1 MTTASFRHEPKSTK
15 AKRGKSP
22 AEPLTIEDLK
32 ASTGK
37 GPSSDSMEIANTY
50 YSDEE
55 FLAALEARSNETSTA

>member
-1 MTTASFRHEPKSTK
+1 MTTASSRFRPESTR
-15 AKRGKSP
+15 ATRGKSP

-55 FLAALEARSNETSTA
+55 FLAALEARNNETSTA

>member
-1 MTTASFRHEPKSTK
+1 MTTASFRYRPKSANK
-15 AKRGKSP
+15 EQGKSRT
-22 AEPLTIEDLK
+22 EPLTIEDLK

>member
-1 MTTASFRHEPKSTK
+1 MTTASSRHRPESTR
-15 AKRGKSP
+15 ATRESP

-55 FLAALEARSNETSTA
+55 FLAALEARNNETSTA

>member
-1 MTTASFRHEPKSTK
+1 MTTASFRYRPESTK
-15 AKRGKSP
+15 AARGKSP

-55 FLAALEARSNETSTA
+55 FLAALEARSNETSSA

>member
-1 MTTASFRHEPKSTK
+1 MTTASSRNRPESTK
-15 AKRGKSP
+15 ASRGKSP

-55 FLAALEARSNETSTA
+55 FLAALKARSNETSTA